1 MGTGEIPRMFSR
13 IAGRYDLANRVLS
26 GTLDRTWRRRLVR
39 LAKPRPGER
48 VLDVGTGTGDLLIE
62 FHRREPELVL
72 WGLDL
77 SGGMLAVCREKLRRL
92 RVAASL
98 VEGDALRMP
107 FASGA
112 FDIVTIAFGL
122 RNLPDRER
130 GLREM
135 VERLRPGG
143 RLLILEF
150 SLPQRRW
157 VRAPYLFYLNAIVP
171 RVGGWL
177 TGDRPAYEYLCRT
190 IQEFPTP
197 QEIAEAME
205 RAGLANVRYE
215 ALSGGIAW
223 LYRGDV
229 PQSRR

>member
-26 GTLDRTWRRRLVR
+26 GTLDRSWRRKLVQ

-62 FHRREPELVL
+62 FHRREPTLSL

-77 SGGMLAVCREKLRRL
+77 AGGMLAVGREKLRRL
-92 RVAASL
+92 RIEASL
-98 VEGDALRMP
+98 VEGDALQMP
-107 FASGA
+107 FPREA
-112 FDIVTIAFGL
+112 FDIVAIAFGL
-122 RNLPDRER
+122 RNLPDREQ

-135 VERLRPGG
+135 ADRLRPGG
-143 RLLILEF
+143 RLLVLEF

-157 VRAPYLFYLNAIVP
+157 MRTPYRLYLNEVVP

-177 TGDRPAYEYLCRT
+177 TGDRSAYEYLCRS
-190 IQEFPTP
+190 IQAFPTP
-197 QEIAEAME
+197 PEIAEAME
-205 RAGLANVRYE
+205 QAGLTDVRFQ
-215 ALSGGIAW
+215 ALSGGIAG
-223 LYRGDV
+223 LYRGD
-229 PQSRR
+229 RT

>member
-26 GTLDRTWRRRLVR
+26 GTLDRSWRRRLVR

-48 VLDVGTGTGDLLIE
+48 LLDVGTGTGDLLIE
-62 FHRREPELVL
+62 FHRREPALSL

-77 SGGMLAVCREKLRRL
+77 AGGMLAVCREKLHRL
-92 RVAASL
+92 QIEAVL
-98 VEGDALRMP
+98 VEGDALQMP

-122 RNLPDRER
+122 RNLPDRGR
-130 GLREM
+130 GLEEM

-143 RLLILEF
+143 RLLVLEF

-157 VRAPYLFYLNAIVP
+157 VRAPYRFYLNEVVP

-190 IQEFPTP
+190 IQAFPTP
-197 QEIAEAME
+197 QEIVGSLEG
-205 RAGLANVRYE
+205 AGLRNVLYE

-223 LYRGDV
+223 LYRGDL
-229 PQSRR
+229 